1 MNNISGA
8 LNDIKKH
15 YDIKEIKN
23 LKVKFG
29 KTTIIQFASEH
40 SKFLVYVG
48 CYNDK
53 RNLENNGESNEN
65 SK

>member
-1 MNNISGA
+1 MNNISEA
-8 LNDIKKH
+8 LNDVKKH
-15 YDIKEIKN
+15 YDIKEIKH

-29 KTTIIQFASEH
+29 KTTIIQFASEN

-53 RNLENNGESNEN
+53 RNLENDGEINEN
-65 SK
+65 S

>member
-1 MNNISGA
+1 MNNISEA
-8 LNDIKKH
+8 LNDVKKH
-15 YDIKEIKN
+15 YDIKEIKH

-29 KTTIIQFASEH
+29 KTTIIQFASED

-53 RNLENNGESNEN
+53 RNLENDGEINEN
-65 SK
+65 S